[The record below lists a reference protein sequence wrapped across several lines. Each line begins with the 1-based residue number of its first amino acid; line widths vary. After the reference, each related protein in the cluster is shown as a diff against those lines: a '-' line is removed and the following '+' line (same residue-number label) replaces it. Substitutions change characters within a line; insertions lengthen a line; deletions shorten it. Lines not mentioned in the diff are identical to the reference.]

1 MSITDFSVLLVDD
14 NHTNQ
19 EMGRAMIE
27 ALGCRIDVAS
37 NGYEAL
43 DRVECTRYDIIFM
56 DCQMPLLDGLEAT
69 RLIRRQEKQQGR
81 PRVVIV
87 AMTGDSADEGRRR
100 CLDAGMDDHLCKP
113 FRMDDLSHII
123 EKWSTDISI
132 LHSAACSE
140 ELDTNPVSSGNGAG
154 NCLDRRSLDNIRSL
168 GPDGPRILSEII
180 NIYLNDSPIL
190 LDRLNESF
198 NASDAQG
205 VAKAAHS
212 LKSTSAGLGAAGL
225 AAICKQV
232 EDMARGNSIDG
243 VNALISMI
251 GSRYEEVKRALKREV
266 QEGC

>member
-1 MSITDFSVLLVDD
+1 
-14 NHTNQ
+14 
-19 EMGRAMIE
+19 
-27 ALGCRIDVAS
+27 
-37 NGYEAL
+37 
-43 DRVECTRYDIIFM
+43 
-56 DCQMPLLDGLEAT
+56 
-69 RLIRRQEKQQGR
+69 
-81 PRVVIV
+81 
-87 AMTGDSADEGRRR
+87 
-100 CLDAGMDDHLCKP
+100 
-113 FRMDDLSHII
+113 
-123 EKWSTDISI
+123 
-132 LHSAACSE
+132 
-140 ELDTNPVSSGNGAG
+140 
-154 NCLDRRSLDNIRSL
+154 
-168 GPDGPRILSEII
+168 
-180 NIYLNDSPIL
+180 LNDSPIL